1 RVVMMAQPVDMVF
14 DDQEIV
20 KLYREYRPTPPEN
33 LISTVVDFVKEKS
46 VEPLQLCVDVGCG
59 SGQNTNMYT
68 NYFQQVIGVDVSQ
81 EQVQLAT
88 KNCTH
93 HNVIFKEGIA
103 ERLPVEDESA
113 ELVTSSVAIHWF
125 NLDKFYKEVTRVL
138 KPGGVLACYS
148 YLGCTPIYAGKS
160 YASTILEI
168 GGMLNNYFPE
178 EHKHLWTE
186 YGTLPA
192 FSPEEQMF

>member
-1 RVVMMAQPVDMVF
+1 MSLLSWSRLLLLSTGSIWTSFIKRPDITWTRRAMISRRRPPRVFTYEIWGNLVEAPRCTVD
-14 DDQEIV
+14 DLLRQAH
-20 KLYREYRPTPPEN
+20 T
-33 LISTVVDFVKEKS
+33 
-46 VEPLQLCVDVGCG
+46 
-59 SGQNTNMYT
+59 
-68 NYFQQVIGVDVSQ
+68 
-81 EQVQLAT
+81 
-88 KNCTH
+88 
-93 HNVIFKEGIA
+93 
-103 ERLPVEDESA
+103 
-113 ELVTSSVAIHWF
+113 
-125 NLDKFYKEVTRVL
+125 VTRVL

-192 FSPEEQMF
+192 FSPEEQMFRLTDVMGIPDERVVLRRRYKYFLRMWRNPAA